1 MLAKYSVPCQP
12 RWLYANVQLRYK
24 LYALLMFDRQ
34 LQQLDEQH
42 LLRELHPLESATGP
56 TVRLK
61 GRRVILLASNDYLGL
76 STHPAVVH
84 AACRATEQ
92 FGAGSG
98 ASRLVCGTL
107 PPHVELEAALAR
119 FKGTEAA
126 LLFGSGYLANLGVIP
141 ALIGSGD
148 IVYADRL
155 SHASLIDGCRLSGAD
170 LRVFHHRDAGHLES
184 LLVRRAATRR
194 ALIVTDGLFS
204 MDGDVAPLKD
214 LADLAEQF
222 GAQLL
227 VDDAHGTGVMGQ
239 RGHGTLE
246 YCGVEHRIPFHMGT
260 LGKALGSSGAYVAG
274 PATMTRYLVNTAR
287 SFIFTTAPPPASA
300 AASTEALNLI
310 DADPGRRDRLWAN
323 REHLYSGLQHLGFRM
338 TDTVSP
344 IIPVLIGD
352 AERTV
357 ALSRVLLKEGVFAPA
372 IRPPTVPKTTSRIRL
387 TVTSE
392 HTREQ
397 LDEAL
402 AAFQRAAQSLD
413 LI

>member
-1 MLAKYSVPCQP
+1 
-12 RWLYANVQLRYK
+12 
-24 LYALLMFDRQ
+24 MFDRQ
-34 LQQLDEQH
+34 LQQLEDRH
-42 LLRELHPLESATGP
+42 LLRELHPLESAVGP
-56 TVRLK
+56 TVTLN

-76 STHPAVVH
+76 ATHPALVR
-84 AACRATEQ
+84 AACIATEQ

-107 PPHVELEAALAR
+107 PSHVELEAALAR

-126 LLFGSGYLANLGVIP
+126 LAFGSGYLTNLGLIP
-141 ALIGSGD
+141 ALIGSGG
-148 IVYADRL
+148 IIFADRL
-155 SHASLIDGCRLSGAD
+155 CHASLIDGCRLSGAD

-184 LLVRRAATRR
+184 LLARRTATRR

-214 LADLAEQF
+214 LADLAERF
-222 GAQLL
+222 DAPLL
-227 VDDAHGTGVMGQ
+227 VDDAHGTGVMGR

-246 YCGVEHRIPFHMGT
+246 YCGVEGRIPFHMGT

-274 PATMTRYLVNTAR
+274 PATVIRYLLNTAR

-300 AASTEALNLI
+300 AAATAALHVI
-310 DADPGRRDRLWAN
+310 DTDPARRARLWAN
-323 REHLYSGLQHLGFRM
+323 REYLYSGLQHLGFRM
-338 TDTVSP
+338 SDTVSP
-344 IIPVLIGD
+344 ILPVLIGD
-352 AERTV
+352 PERTV
-357 ALSRVLLKEGVFAPA
+357 TLSRMLLEEGLFAPA
-372 IRPPTVPKTTSRIRL
+372 IRPPTVPKATSRIRL

-392 HTREQ
+392 HTRDQ

-402 AAFQRAAQSLD
+402 AAFQRAGTFLG

>member
-1 MLAKYSVPCQP
+1 M
-12 RWLYANVQLRYK
+12 RRHTVQARTSRLS
-24 LYALLMFDRQ
+24 MFDKQ
-34 LQQLDEQH
+34 LQQLEEQH
-42 LLRELHPLESATGP
+42 LLRELNSLESATGP
-56 TVRLK
+56 TVTLN

-76 STHPAVVH
+76 ATHPVVVH
-84 AACRATEQ
+84 AACRAAEQ

-107 PPHVELEAALAR
+107 PPHIELEAALAR

-126 LLFGSGYLANLGVIP
+126 LVFSSGYLANLGMIP

-148 IVYADRL
+148 IIYADRL
-155 SHASLIDGCRLSGAD
+155 CHASLIDGCRLSGAE

-184 LLVRRAATRR
+184 LLARRAATRR

-204 MDGDVAPLKD
+204 MDGDIAPLKD
-214 LADLAEQF
+214 LADLAERF
-222 GAQLL
+222 DAQLL

-246 YCGVEHRIPFHMGT
+246 YCGVERRIPFHMGT

-274 PATMTRYLVNTAR
+274 PATVIRYLLNTAR

-300 AASTEALNLI
+300 AAATAALNVI
-310 DADPGRRDRLWAN
+310 DTDPARRDRLWAN
-323 REHLYSGLQHLGFRM
+323 REHLSSGLQHLGFRM
-338 TDTVSP
+338 PETVSP
-344 IIPVLIGD
+344 IVPVLIGD
-352 AERTV
+352 PERTV
-357 ALSRVLLKEGVFAPA
+357 ALSRKLLEEGVFAPA
-372 IRPPTVPKTTSRIRL
+372 IRPPTVPKATSRIRL

-402 AAFQRAAQSLD
+402 AAFQRAGTSLG